1 MSQQA
6 LGYLP
11 MLSFFILSFDIILS
25 LDILSLDIVPLDVV
39 LLDMP
44 VVLFFCIAPP
54 GSGEPLLLES
64 LVEGIDDDGFD
75 DVVGVCANAPTV
87 AKAEIAAAQLVI
99 IIAFLMT
106 FLRFLRCPDQC
117 LEWSRVPIF
126 HLGPSAY
133 FSENPETIL
142 LCHRE

>member
-1 MSQQA
+1 VAIQIPFRSATRILDWYSRLRQLVSRVKKRPPVRAVLFNIMTS
-6 LGYLP
+6 YLL

-25 LDILSLDIVPLDVV
+25 LDILPLDI
-39 LLDMP
+39 P

-64 LVEGIDDDGFD
+64 LVEGIDDEGFE

-99 IIAFLMT
+99 IIAFRMI
-106 FLRFLRCPDQC
+106 FLRFEMLRPM
-117 LEWSRVPIF
+117 P
-126 HLGPSAY
+126 
-133 FSENPETIL
+133 
-142 LCHRE
+142 